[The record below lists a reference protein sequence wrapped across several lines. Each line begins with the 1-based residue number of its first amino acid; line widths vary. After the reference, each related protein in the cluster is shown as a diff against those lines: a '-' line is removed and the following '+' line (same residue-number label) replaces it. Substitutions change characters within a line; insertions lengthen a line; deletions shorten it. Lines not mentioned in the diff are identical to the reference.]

1 MILLILWILC
11 FIRSHACMCM
21 YNLYENVSPIIFLIK
36 KRESESMHTNQV
48 KDNHTTAVYADVARN
63 ASGVAIGSQQ
73 NWTCL
78 LSWTPC
84 GPR

>member
-11 FIRSHACMCM
+11 FIRSHACICM
-21 YNLYENVSPIIFLIK
+21 ICAKIFHPFFLFK

-63 ASGVAIGSQQ
+63 ISGVAIGSQQ